1 MIDTARVAAHYVG
14 HGLKQRL
21 TEALDA
27 AGFSESK
34 VSVQDLAP
42 LDQFHTRGLAATAD
56 LALAAGLT
64 AADVVLDVG
73 SGLGGPSRYLAATY
87 GCTVQGID
95 LSPAFVEAADY
106 LAERAQLADKVSY
119 RTGDALALPFSDAS
133 FDVAWTQ
140 HVAMNIADRD
150 RLYAEIRRVLRPGG
164 KLAAYDVVAGS
175 GEALHF
181 PVPWSRAPETSF
193 VMTPAA
199 MRSTLER
206 HGLVVQSWTDRTAEG
221 VSWFE
226 QQRAAR
232 AQATAQ
238 PQRLGLHL
246 AMGPDF
252 QGMTVNLARN
262 LAEGRAR
269 VIEAVLVRA

>member
-1 MIDTARVAAHYVG
+1 MIDTTQVATHYVG
-14 HGLKQRL
+14 DGLTQRL
-21 TEALDA
+21 IEALDA
-27 AGFSESK
+27 AGFSEGT

-42 LDQFHTRGLAATAD
+42 LDQFHTRGLAATVD
-56 LALAAGLT
+56 LARAADIAAGN
-64 AADVVLDVG
+64 VVLDVG

-87 GCTVQGID
+87 GCSVQGID

-106 LAERAQLADKVSY
+106 LAGRAGLADKVFY
-119 RTGDALALPFSDAS
+119 RAGDALALPFADES
-133 FDVAWTQ
+133 FDVTWTQ

-164 KLAAYDVVAGS
+164 KLAAYDIVAGS

-181 PVPWSRAPETSF
+181 PVPWSRVPETSF
-193 VMTPAA
+193 VMPPDA

-206 HGLVVQSWTDRTAEG
+206 HGFAVQSWTDRTAEG
-221 VSWFE
+221 VAWFE

-232 AQATAQ
+232 AQAIAQ

-252 QGMTVNLARN
+252 AGMTVNLARN

-269 VIEAVLVRA
+269 VIEAVLLRT